1 MHDTRNNLL
10 IFGFAGLTLYAFY
23 AWLFAA
29 DFTPDVLPSVEFH
42 RYLSSG
48 AGLVVGAAMVYF
60 VYLQDKLNDDLAK
73 VSGGQYFER
82 DGLCFW
88 PVVRVR
94 RAKGK
99 DDAEK
104 NVAEVCLYYQSR
116 YSGVCEAVIHMR
128 PPSGSI
134 YSHKG
139 ASDLHFAFRTQP
151 GGYGVIH
158 QPIAVAREIQGQSI
172 ALEFG
177 AAVRW
182 PGLRGD
188 KLRSKQGRACGTFNV
203 DWSLAHR
210 LSRHE
215 LCGEI
220 DLIDATRVTL
230 GMPTDV
236 VTDLKGAMFK
246 QETISFWET
255 TKDGHAAIA

>member
-1 MHDTRNNLL
+1 MNERRNNALV
-10 IFGFAGLTLYAFY
+10 FGFAGLIVYALY
-23 AWLFAA
+23 AWLFAP
-29 DFTPDVLPSVEFH
+29 DYTPDIPPSVSFH
-42 RYLSSG
+42 RYLSISL
-48 AGLVVGAAMVYF
+48 GLLTGAALVYF
-60 VYLQDKLNDDLAK
+60 VYIQDKLSDVLAQ
-73 VSGGQYFER
+73 VSGGQYFEK

-88 PVVRVR
+88 PAVRVR
-94 RAKGK
+94 RVQ
-99 DDAEK
+99 DK

-128 PPSGSI
+128 PPAGSV

-139 ASDLHFAFRTQP
+139 ATDIHFAFRTQP

-158 QPIAVAREIQGQSI
+158 QPVAVNREVQGNTIS
-172 ALEFG
+172 LEFG
-177 AAVRW
+177 AAIRW

-188 KLRSKQGRACGTFNV
+188 KLRSKQGRSCGTFNV

-220 DLIDATRVTL
+220 DLIEPTRVTL
-230 GMPTDV
+230 GMPLDV

-246 QETISFWET
+246 QESISHWET
-255 TKDGHAAIA
+255 SNDDHAAVV